1 MYSIVIIINYRTL
14 YSIII
19 IINYLSSGDFGID
32 DQLMRDRAIA
42 EIRQLKIRQE
52 LQYYYFKNNFYSLFL
67 KYNQMGFVSHFMNT
81 DPNFLSGISD
91 SWLQALKYFKQINT
105 NRKNFLTEQN
115 LFLISVFSVFFIL
128 KSSKTREE
136 YTDPWFFFYGSGKII
151 WSDWIQICNPCFYLL
166 ATVVE
171 QFRLYFIMNQA
182 KILFSLGFWERNTK
196 YNFKNSFS
204 RIKKYKIHDV
214 LFEGEGNLIE
224 SVVFQKNRHGNV
236 LSVLHQNRSKP
247 FFYLLKY

>member
-1 MYSIVIIINYRTL
+1 
-14 YSIII
+14 
-19 IINYLSSGDFGID
+19 
-32 DQLMRDRAIA
+32 
-42 EIRQLKIRQE
+42 
-52 LQYYYFKNNFYSLFL
+52 
-67 KYNQMGFVSHFMNT
+67 MGFVSHFMNT

-115 LFLISVFSVFFIL
+115 LFLISVFSVFFHIE
-128 KSSKTREE
+128 KFQNQGRI
-136 YTDPWFFFYGSGKII
+136 YGPMIFFYGSGKII

-171 QFRLYFIMNQA
+171 QFRLYFMNQA

-196 YNFKNSFS
+196 YNFKNLFS

-236 LSVLHQNRSKP
+236 LSVLHQNRSKA